1 MYGRNYG
8 INLYKFIYIMGEEE
22 IRKLILEWVEF
33 TSEKNKFPS
42 INHIHNRYI
51 KAQVEE
57 FIKSKSTKDDYCH
70 YSGLPSPSFY
80 SNEQEYNKE
89 KDNKSSVNRDNLY
102 DNAVEDDY

>member
-1 MYGRNYG
+1 MS
-8 INLYKFIYIMGEEE
+8 KEE
-22 IRKLILEWVEF
+22 IRELVMEWVEF

-42 INHIHNRYI
+42 INNIHNRYI

-57 FIKSKSTKDDYCH
+57 FVKIKSNEDDYCY

-80 SNEQEYNKE
+80 SDEQVDNKE
-89 KDNKSSVNRDNLY
+89 KYRRSSVDRDTLY

>member
-42 INHIHNRYI
+42 INNIHNRYI

-57 FIKSKSTKDDYCH
+57 FVKIKSNEDDYCY

-80 SNEQEYNKE
+80 SDEQVNNKE
-89 KDNKSSVNRDNLY
+89 KYRRSSVDRDTLY